1 MLIRALIVLLV
12 ALNLGTAAWWLSRP
26 AAVAAPAR
34 PVPEAEPGVPQLALW
49 QQAAPADVAAA
60 PTLVAAPVPSPAPAA
75 PALAPAVEPAA
86 AAPAPALQ
94 CLALGPFADEAAA
107 RAAQA
112 RVGTQIRRASL
123 RSQPGRSASGYSVSL
138 PPAASREQA
147 QATAQKIA
155 AAGFDDYLIVNSG
168 EQANAIALGRY
179 RSREG
184 AQRRQAAL
192 QAAGFPAQLTALGE
206 EAAPQWWLDVA
217 ADADAIADARR
228 SSGAPGQRPLDCAA
242 VR

>member
-26 AAVAAPAR
+26 AAVAAPAS
-34 PVPEAEPGVPQLALW
+34 PVSEAEPGVPQLALW
-49 QQAAPADVAAA
+49 QETVPAAA
-60 PTLVAAPVPSPAPAA
+60 AALTPAAATVPPPAPAA
-75 PALAPAVEPAA
+75 PAQAPAVEPAA
-86 AAPAPALQ
+86 AATAPALQ

-112 RVGTQIRRASL
+112 RVSARLRRTAL

-147 QATAQKIA
+147 QATVQKIA

-192 QAAGFPAQLTALGE
+192 QAAGFSAQLTALGE

-217 ADADAIADARR
+217 ADANAIADARR
-228 SSGAPGQRPLDCAA
+228 RSGAPGQRPLDCAA